1 MQLQLIELQFLLKN
15 KKPTNLYSDPESSDD
30 PKLIILVKI
39 SILMKKSILLLLIVV
54 GTNLASFSATEN
66 KPVPL
71 SITKEK
77 YPDADYFTIFDSTKV
92 DMQESGLSFYQEH
105 RLIKI
110 LTPNGG
116 KLFNDCKYDYDP
128 LSAFAEIQ
136 KVIVYYKTGK
146 TKELT
151 AKDEVDYPAPA
162 GTILWGARQKMIEI
176 GRLEEG
182 DAFEIFTFK
191 KGFTYALLDQQ
202 NNDDQYIPPMKGHF
216 YDIVPFWAEAPMLS
230 KVYQVSI
237 PNTKK
242 VQYHVYNGKLDVQEV
257 KGTDKTTY
265 IFSHSNILPIKPE
278 SNMLAPSDITTKLL
292 ISTASDWQEKS
303 KWFYRVNEDYKS
315 FESTPEINK
324 KVKEILTGATSE
336 MDSVGRLTHWVAD
349 ELRYLGLSMGKGE
362 GFTLHKGSIDF
373 RDRLGVCKDKAGML
387 ITMLRAAGFESFPS
401 MTMAGSRID
410 RIPADQF
417 NHCVTI
423 VKLKD
428 GKLHLLD
435 PTWVP
440 FVRELWSS
448 AEQQQNYLPGIPE
461 GSDLLETPISDPQN
475 HYVKISAN
483 SELKKDGTLT
493 GEITVT
499 AEGQSDAALRRMFT
513 GSVKAYWKS
522 NLENELLK
530 IAPQAKILKL
540 AYGEDPYNYMAG
552 PINLKISY
560 EIPDYATVTEHEI
573 IFTPLAASG
582 IFSSSMRHLSID
594 TKQETK
600 IYPFRDGCS
609 RSIEITD
616 KTTLPGSYQIAWTP
630 KMDEV
635 DGSGASFEASYTI
648 SGNLLLLN
656 GQGLFKKRIY
666 SAEDWPSFRQA
677 VKMQKSLSE
686 NPIILKL

>member
-1 MQLQLIELQFLLKN
+1 
-15 KKPTNLYSDPESSDD
+15 
-30 PKLIILVKI
+30 
-39 SILMKKSILLLLIVV
+39 MKSTLLLLFLIP
-54 GTNLASFSATEN
+54 GIISPSFSIPER

-71 SITKEK
+71 TITKEK
-77 YPDADYFTIFDSTKV
+77 FPDANYYTIFDSTKV
-92 DMQESGLSFYQEH
+92 DMQESGLSFYWEH

-110 LTPNGG
+110 LTSDGG
-116 KLFNDCKYDYDP
+116 KQFSAIKFDYDP

-136 KVIVYYKTGK
+136 KIIVYYKSGK
-146 TKELT
+146 SKELT
-151 AKDEVDYPAPA
+151 VKDEVDYPAPA
-162 GTILWGARQKMIEI
+162 GTILWGAHQKMIEI

-182 DAFEIFTFK
+182 DAFEVFTFK
-191 KGFTYALLDQQ
+191 KGFTYALLNQQ

-216 YDIVPFWAEAPMLS
+216 YDIVPFWAEAPVLS

-237 PNTKK
+237 PNSKK
-242 VQYHVYNGKLDVQEV
+242 VQYDVYNGKLNIQEV
-257 KGTDKTTY
+257 KGQEKTMY
-265 IFSHSNILPIKPE
+265 SFSLNNILPLKSE
-278 SNMLAPSDITTKLL
+278 ANMLAPSDIAPKLL
-292 ISTASDWQEKS
+292 ISTASDWQAKS
-303 KWFYRVNEDYKS
+303 KWFYKVNEDYHS
-315 FESTPEINK
+315 FESNPEIK
-324 KVKEILTGATSE
+324 QKVKAILTGSSSE
-336 MDSVGRLTHWVAD
+336 IDSISRLTHWVAD

-362 GFTLHKGSIDF
+362 GFTLHKGIIDF
-373 RDRLGVCKDKAGML
+373 RDRCGVCKDKAGML
-387 ITMLRAAGFESFPS
+387 ITMLRAAGFESFPA

-428 GKLHLLD
+428 GKLHPLD

-461 GSDLLETPISDPQN
+461 GSDLLETPISAPQN
-475 HYVKISAN
+475 HFVKISAN
-483 SELKKDGTLT
+483 SVLNRDGTLT

-513 GSVKAYWKS
+513 GSIKALWKS

-530 IAPQAKILKL
+530 VAPQAKVLNI
-540 AYGEDPYNYMAG
+540 AFGDDPYNYMAG
-552 PINLKISY
+552 PINLRLNY
-560 EIPDYATVTEHEI
+560 EIPEYATITDGEI

-582 IFSSSMRHLSID
+582 IFSSAMRHLSID

-616 KTTLPGSYQIAWTP
+616 KTTLPGNYQIAWSP
-630 KMDEV
+630 KVEKI
-635 DGSGASFEASYTI
+635 DGKGASFEASYSL
-648 SGNLLLLN
+648 SGTELLLKE
-656 GQGLFKKRIY
+656 QGVFNKRIY
-666 SAEDWPSFRQA
+666 TPEDWPSFRNAIQ
-677 VKMQKSLSE
+677 MQKTITE